1 MIQLLIV
8 DDEEIVLEMMCQIV
22 NYKDFGVD
30 RVHTAGS
37 MAAAIELIE
46 KYPIDIAFCDI
57 EMPGGSGLDLI
68 NWINEH
74 RPQMVK
80 LILSAHNEFEFA
92 QRAVRLNCFS
102 YMLKPATPDTMADT
116 LTGVVSEVLHRRSDT
131 NLKTLGENYSRTIS
145 GEEEEDAIETVRKY
159 IDQHIAEEL
168 SVEKMAEMV
177 YISQNHLTRS
187 FKKKYGKT
195 VIDYIIDQRLALAE
209 DMLRRTNKT
218 VTMIANDVGYF
229 DYVYFSKLFKR
240 KYGMTPREYRMMAKK

>member
-1 MIQLLIV
+1 MMNLLIV
-8 DDEEIVLEMMCQIV
+8 DDEEIVLDMMRQIV
-22 NYKDFGVD
+22 NYRDFGID
-30 RVHTAGS
+30 RVYTAGS

-46 KYPIDIAFCDI
+46 KNPVDIAFCDI
-57 EMPGGSGLDLI
+57 EMPGGSGLDLV
-68 NWINEH
+68 NWINAH

-80 LILSAHNEFEFA
+80 LILSAHNDFAFA
-92 QRAVRLNCFS
+92 QRAVSLRCFS
-102 YMLKPATPDTMADT
+102 YMLKPATPDSMADA
-116 LTGVVSEVLHRRSDT
+116 LRGVVEEVLRLRSDK
-131 NLKTLGENYSRTIS
+131 NLRTMGENYSRTIS
-145 GEEEEDAIETVRKY
+145 GEEEADAIETVRQY
-159 IDQHIAEEL
+159 IDRHIAEEL

-209 DMLRRTNKT
+209 DMLRRTGKT

-240 KYGMTPREYRMMAKK
+240 KYGMTPREYRMMVKK